1 MKKLLII
8 LLLMALPAVAVADK
22 QIWRW
27 VDDEGTVHFSDEYRE
42 GAEEVER
49 RPLPTM
55 DASPPAQRQR
65 QAEQPREQ
73 RQLYESLR
81 IVTPEAD
88 DVILANDGRIPV
100 VVELGDTLRPGHRMV
115 ILLDGEEVARGAS
128 ATLTDVRRGSYS
140 LQAVI
145 QDQQGRELAASE
157 SIPFHVRQHSRLYSP
172 SAP

>member
-8 LLLMALPAVAVADK
+8 LLLLTLPAVAVADK

-42 GAEEVER
+42 GAEKIER

-55 DASPPAQRQR
+55 QAPPTRQR
-65 QAEQPREQ
+65 QGQTEQPRDTGP
-73 RQLYESLR
+73 LYEAPR
-81 IVTPEAD
+81 IITPAVD
-88 DVILANDGRIPV
+88 DVILANHGRIPV
-100 VVELGDTLRPGHRMV
+100 EVELSDTLRPGHRLV

-128 ATLTDVRRGSYS
+128 VTLTEVRRGSYS

-145 QDQQGRELAASE
+145 QDQQGQELSASE
-157 SIPFHVRQHSRLYSP
+157 SIPFHVRQHSRQY
-172 SAP
+172 